1 MTRPVAF
8 ISGASGGIG
17 SEISVR
23 LAKVGYDLILHYH
36 KNRSAIDNLIQVI
49 EESYESKCEIFQ
61 ADFADVSETI
71 KLIQSLTIT
80 PEVIVHNSGVSNSGL
95 LQDISQ
101 EKLST
106 EMAIGLITPSMIT
119 KEFLPTMIANQKGKI
134 IFITS
139 IWGQTGA
146 SNEVSYSMIKGGQ
159 NAFVKALAKE
169 VAPSGIQVNG
179 IAPGAIKTKMLDEYT
194 YEEIEHLENSIP
206 AGRLGEPRE
215 VAATVEFLVSSEVTY
230 MNGHILQLNGAWY
243 C

>member
-8 ISGASGGIG
+8 ISGASGDIG
-17 SEISVR
+17 HEISIR
-23 LAKVGYDLILHYH
+23 LAKAGYDLILHYH
-36 KNRSAIDNLIQVI
+36 KNRSAMDKLLLEI
-49 EESYESKCEIFQ
+49 EKTYKSNCKIFQ
-61 ADFADVSETI
+61 ADFADATETI
-71 KLIQSLTIT
+71 SIIQSLSIT
-80 PEVIVHNSGVSNSGL
+80 PEVIVHNAGVSNSGL

-101 EKLST
+101 DELAT

-119 KEFLPTMIANQKGKI
+119 KEFLPAMISNKKGKI

-139 IWGQTGA
+139 IWGETGA

-194 YEEIEHLENSIP
+194 LEEMEHLENSIP
-206 AGRLGEPRE
+206 AGRIGEARE
-215 VAATVEFLVSSEVTY
+215 VAVAVEFLISPEMTY
-230 MNGHILQLNGAWY
+230 MNGHILRLNGAWY